1 MALTALIAENSE
13 IIRKGLHLV
22 LSDLGLFES
31 IRETSCSANINEHVR
46 KFHPDIL
53 FINPSLFADGIRENL
68 EKISERKT
76 LLVAIVYSL
85 HDDDSLK
92 VYDEVIQVNDQRS
105 KIQRKINNIVKSRE
119 SVAITADQNLSSRE
133 TEVLKLLVKGLSN
146 KEISATLFISTH
158 TVVSHRKNI
167 SQKLNIRSVAGLTVY
182 AMLNGLISLDDIET
196 GT

>member
-1 MALTALIAENSE
+1 MALNALIAESSE

-31 IRETSCSANINEHVR
+31 IRETSCSANITEHVR

-53 FINPSLFADGIRENL
+53 FINPSLFADGIREKL

-76 LLVAIVYSL
+76 MLVAIVYSL
-85 HDDDSLK
+85 YDDDSLK
-92 VYDEVIQVNDQRS
+92 IYDEVIQVNDQRS
-105 KIQRKINNIVKSRE
+105 KIQRKINNIVKSKGSE
-119 SVAITADQNLSSRE
+119 VIITDQNLSSRE

-182 AMLNGLISLDDIET
+182 AMLNGLISLEDIET
-196 GT
+196 GA